1 MGAAARPLAVKR
13 TSALRSTCDMLGYLV
28 GVTMGSTATANQHAT
43 RVALVWLPGTR
54 RPSFYSKQEQAMGGD

>member
-1 MGAAARPLAVKR
+1 
-13 TSALRSTCDMLGYLV
+13 MLGYLV